1 MIGGSRLLVVNPA
14 TNQTHPS
21 FSIKHS
27 LKGLRIECN
36 DCIDGRLAERVHDCT
51 VLPNFSS
58 AKPKLLLRLRAAH
71 IFPTDDLSDKL
82 SDVLND
88 RSTHADTSADHD
100 VNEPVCVMVF
110 NACDPSGAAGLSAD
124 VTAMASVGAHAL
136 PVVTG
141 AYSRDTSEILDH
153 FPFDDEAVAEQART
167 VLEDVEVA
175 VFKVGFVGT
184 AENVSAIAQIAA
196 DYADVPLVAYMPDLS
211 WWSTTQIED
220 YLDAF
225 KALLLPQT
233 TVLAGNHSTL
243 WRWLLPDWNSAKNP
257 TARDIAQA
265 AQACG
270 APYTLV
276 TGIALPDTFIDNVL
290 ASPQTVLAS
299 GKFERFEA
307 VFCGAG
313 DTLSAALCAMLAT
326 GTDLPDAVTEAL
338 GYLDRSLHGGF
349 RPGMGHVVPDRLFW
363 AQSDEDALATCDENS
378 DQTSGRVAS
387 SVPVSPLGVRDATTL
402 DLTID
407 LPHYATKH

>member
-1 MIGGSRLLVVNPA
+1 MIVSSEASLGVCKTAQSCEISLAPNPSSGFICA
-14 TNQTHPS
+14 Q
-21 FSIKHS
+21 
-27 LKGLRIECN
+27 
-36 DCIDGRLAERVHDCT
+36 LA
-51 VLPNFSS
+51 SS
-58 AKPKLLLRLRAAH
+58 
-71 IFPTDDLSDKL
+71 PTDDLSSKL
-82 SDVLND
+82 SDGLND
-88 RSTHADTSADHD
+88 SPSPASDPAGDAA
-100 VNEPVCVMVF
+100 NEPACVLVF
-110 NACDPSGAAGLSAD
+110 NASDPSGAGGLAAD
-124 VTAMASVGAHAL
+124 VAAMASVGAHVL

-153 FPFDDEAVAEQART
+153 FPFDDEAVTEQART
-167 VLEDVEVA
+167 ILEDIEVA

-184 AENVSAIAQIAA
+184 PENVSAIAEIAA
-196 DYADVPLVAYMPDLS
+196 DYSEVPLVAYMPDLS
-211 WWSTTQIED
+211 WWSRTQIED

-243 WRWLLPDWNSAKNP
+243 WRWLLPDWSSAKNP

-270 APYTLV
+270 ARYTLV

-313 DTLSAALCAMLAT
+313 DTLSAALAAMLAT
-326 GTDLPDAVTEAL
+326 GTDLPEAVTEAL
-338 GYLDRSLHGGF
+338 GYLDRCLHDGF

-363 AQSDEDALATCDENS
+363 AQGEEDAQTTIQENS
-378 DQTSGRVAS
+378 DQS
-387 SVPVSPLGVRDATTL
+387 SVGAVSSVAGPLDSRDATTL
-402 DLTID
+402 DLTINF
-407 LPHYATKH
+407 PPQATKH